1 MGIHA
6 LLAYR
11 VLFAFSLATQP
22 PLRYFRPTMTK
33 PKIGIL
39 ISGRGSNMVALLDAI
54 DEGRLEAEAALVIS
68 NIETAAGLER
78 ATERGVETLFINHK
92 GRLREEHD
100 REMAQE
106 LKRRGVALVCLAGY
120 MRLVSS
126 LFVREFKN
134 RILNIHPSLLPA
146 FPGLDAQRQAL
157 EYGVKVTGC
166 TVHIVDEE
174 LDHGPIV
181 LQQPVEVRDDD
192 TVETLSARILKQE
205 HRIYAEAV
213 GRVLSKGFRV
223 EGRRTFFE

>member
-1 MGIHA
+1 MNPQSAIPN
-6 LLAYR
+6 
-11 VLFAFSLATQP
+11 SQ
-22 PLRYFRPTMTK
+22 

-39 ISGRGSNMVALLDAI
+39 ISGRGSNMVALADAI
-54 DEGRLEAEAALVIS
+54 SEGRLKAEVAIVIS

-78 ATERGVETLFINHK
+78 ARERGIETLVIARK
-92 GRLREEHD
+92 GRTREDHD
-100 REMAQE
+100 LEIIRE
-106 LKRRGVALVCLAGY
+106 LKQRQVSVVCLAGY

-126 LFVREFKN
+126 IFVRAFAD

-157 EYGVKVTGC
+157 EHGVKITGC

-181 LQQPVEVRDDD
+181 LQQAVEVRDDD
-192 TVETLSARILKQE
+192 TVESLSARILEQE

-213 GRVLSKGFRV
+213 ARVLSDGFRV
-223 EGRRTFFE
+223 ENRRTFFGSDWR